1 MHRPVSHQE
10 ELNVTDSA
18 VLYEK
23 FGKTALITLNRPH
36 KRNAFEA
43 AINEALPVALMTAR
57 DDRSIRSI
65 VLTGAGGAFCS
76 GFDLGS
82 LEEGDDPA
90 FAGRQLVL
98 GFHEWFA
105 SLVDLGKPVIAAV
118 DGAAVG
124 AGFSLALAA
133 DFMFVTPRA
142 RLLPTFLSLGL
153 VPDLSMLYVLPRVVG
168 LAKAKELIFCARP
181 LDAQQALALG
191 LAQAVIDQE
200 QLLDSALQFA
210 RQFDDAPPDA
220 LGLAKTLLNRSFETD
235 RHAMTQFEASAQ
247 SLCGASR
254 YHAEAVNRFLGK
266 QGLPYP
272 GAVLPQP

>member
-1 MHRPVSHQE
+1 
-10 ELNVTDSA
+10 VTDSA

-23 FGKTALITLNRPH
+23 IGKTALITLNRPQ
-36 KRNAFEA
+36 KKNAFEA
-43 AINEALPVALMTAR
+43 AINEALPAALMAAR
-57 DDRSIRSI
+57 DDHSVRSI
-65 VLTGAGGAFCS
+65 VLTGAGGSFCS

-82 LEEGDDPA
+82 LEEGEDRT
-90 FAGRQLVL
+90 FAGRKLVL

-105 SLVDLGKPVIAAV
+105 GLVDLQKPVIAAV

-133 DFMFVTPRA
+133 DFMFVTPRV

-153 VPDLSMLYVLPRVVG
+153 VPDLSMLYVLPRLVG
-168 LAKAKELIFCARP
+168 LAKAKELIFCARAV
-181 LDAQQALALG
+181 DAQQALELG
-191 LAQAVIDQE
+191 LAQVIVSQD

-210 RQFDDAPPDA
+210 AQFDDAPSDA

-235 RHAMTQFEASAQ
+235 RQAMTQFEACAQ

-254 YHAEAVNRFLGK
+254 YHAEAVRRFLGK
-266 QGLPYP
+266 EGLPYL
-272 GAVLPQP
+272 GAKLPQP

>member
-1 MHRPVSHQE
+1 M
-10 ELNVTDSA
+10 TDSA
-18 VLYEK
+18 VLYETI
-23 FGKTALITLNRPH
+23 GKTALITLNRPH

-43 AINEALPVALMTAR
+43 AINQALPAALMTAR
-57 DDRSIRSI
+57 DDPAVRSI
-65 VLTGAGGAFCS
+65 VLTGAGGTFCS

-82 LEEGDDPA
+82 LEEGEDGT
-90 FAGRQLVL
+90 FAGRKLVL

-105 SLVDLGKPVIAAV
+105 GLVDLQKPVIAAV

-133 DFMFVTPRA
+133 DFMFMTPRV

-153 VPDLSMLYVLPRVVG
+153 VPDLSMLYVLPRLVG
-168 LAKAKELIFCARP
+168 LAKAKELIFCARAV
-181 LDAQQALALG
+181 DAQQALALG
-191 LAQAVIDQE
+191 LAQVVVAPE

-235 RHAMTQFEASAQ
+235 RQAMTQFEACAQ

-254 YHAEAVNRFLGK
+254 YHAEAVRRFLGK
-266 QGLPYP
+266 EGLPYP
-272 GAVLPQP
+272 GAKLPQP